1 MIFLQKITIGFFV
14 LLLLFIQNVALSQ
27 TYIPGN
33 SYFGKNNYV
42 EYIAG
47 NLPLIISVPH
57 GGALT
62 PADIP
67 DRKCGDETVTD
78 SYTINLALEMRDA
91 IFSITGLYPH
101 VIINNLKR
109 TKLDANRDLNEAA
122 CGNESAGQAWTEF
135 HAYLDSAS
143 ANVTRKSGKGLYID
157 LHGHGHAIQRLE
169 LGYLLTAAQLA
180 NGDAVLNTTAFE
192 NYSSI
197 KKLIQSNVLKLTHAE
212 LLRGPYSLG
221 TFFSAKGFPAVPG
234 FDDRYPL
241 TGQSYFSGGYNTERH
256 GTKTSGTIDGI
267 QMECNQDVRFNDLAR
282 KDFAGKA
289 AEVFLD
295 FLTKHYF
302 PKLAETYSK
311 PVGVGQLPLPA
322 IALFPN
328 PVNNVLFVQNTLP
341 SDLRIFNFLGEL
353 VFSKRIGICEEI
365 DLQNLKDGIYLV
377 TLSNSG
383 RILSCGKMIK
393 SFHK

>member
-1 MIFLQKITIGFFV
+1 MISQQQLVRILFV
-14 LLLLFIQNVALSQ
+14 LLLLFIQNFSRSQ
-27 TYIPGN
+27 TFIPGN

-42 EYIAG
+42 EYMAG

-62 PADIP
+62 PPDIP

-78 SYTINLALEMRDA
+78 SYTINLALEIRDA

-101 VIINNLKR
+101 IIINNLKR

-135 HAYLDSAS
+135 HIFLDSAS
-143 ANVTRKSGKGLYID
+143 AIVTRKSGKGLYID

-180 NGDAVLNTTAFE
+180 GNDAVLNTSTLE

-197 KKLIQSNVLKLTHAE
+197 KKLIQTNVLKLTHSD
-212 LLRGPYSLG
+212 LLRGLSSLG
-221 TFFSAKGFPAVPG
+221 ALFSAKGFPAVPS

-241 TGQSYFSGGYNTERH
+241 SGQSYFSGGYNTERH
-256 GTKTSGTIDGI
+256 GSKTTGTIDGI
-267 QMECNQDVRFNDLAR
+267 QIECNQDVRFNDLSR
-282 KDFAGKA
+282 KDFAYKA

-311 PVGVGQLPLPA
+311 PVGVEQLPVTTFS
-322 IALFPN
+322 IFPN
-328 PVNNVLFVQNTLP
+328 PIKNVLHVQNSLP
-341 SDLRIFNFLGEL
+341 SVLRIYNFLGEMI
-353 VFSKRIGICEEI
+353 FSKKIGIFEEI
-365 DLQNLKDGIYLV
+365 NLQSLKDGIYLV
-377 TLSNSG
+377 TLSDG
-383 RILSCGKMIK
+383 IKTISCGKMIK
-393 SFHK
+393 MSD